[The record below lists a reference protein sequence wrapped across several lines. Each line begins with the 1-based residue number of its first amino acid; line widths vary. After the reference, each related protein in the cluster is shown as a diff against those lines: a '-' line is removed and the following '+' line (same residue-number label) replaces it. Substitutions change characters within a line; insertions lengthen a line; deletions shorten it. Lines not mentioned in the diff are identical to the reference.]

1 MIPATPDPRPIEF
14 TTVAEGSRGGPE
26 VATEVV
32 IRDAAAFADFFGG
45 EPPTADID
53 WENEVVTAVAL
64 GERPHT
70 AHSVTIESIE
80 LYDRGIRGGSV
91 DVRYR
96 EDVGE
101 VGGRALV
108 YPFHA
113 VKSQRFAQAAFYRVA
128 PHALPAELF
137 GDWFGPV
144 DRAPDGVEVYVPR
157 DQAPLSRSVAGFVIH
172 EDGRFTNVADAPGDG
187 PLETDGSWLAI
198 TDGIEVELADFRG
211 FRLEILSVDASQ
223 LRVRRTSTV

>member
-1 MIPATPDPRPIEF
+1 MNPATPDPKPIEF

-32 IRDAAAFADFFGG
+32 IRDAAAFAGFFGG
-45 EPPTADID
+45 EPPAADID

-70 AHSVTIESIE
+70 AHRVTIESIE
-80 LYDRGIRGGSV
+80 LYERGIRGGSV

-96 EDVGE
+96 EEVGE

-108 YPFHA
+108 HPFHA

-128 PHALPAELF
+128 PHSLPAELF

-172 EDGRFTNVADAPGDG
+172 EDGTFTNVADAPGDG
-187 PLETDGSWLAI
+187 PLETAGSWVA
-198 TDGIEVELADFRG
+198 TEDGIEVELADFRG
-211 FRLEILSVDASQ
+211 FRLQILSIGANE